1 MKQYKYE
8 APSDKEMEYIQKALE
23 AMNLGNIAELVVDAL
38 GKMQVMNVLSLMKTA
53 WSAGFD
59 EGGRQNDKMDTHG

>member
-1 MKQYKYE
+1 
-8 APSDKEMEYIQKALE
+8 
-23 AMNLGNIAELVVDAL
+23 LVVDAL